1 MPQSPIQKE
10 PIVTWEALP
19 ADFILPDDPVENI
32 QQPAIAAALTDA
44 LGSTGRIQPQMLIG
58 SNLLLGSSEQAQQER
73 QRAEQES
80 QLLNKNANALIY

>member
-1 MPQSPIQKE
+1 MVLQVNPIQKE

-44 LGSTGRIQPQMLIG
+44 CFGKHRTHPT
-58 SNLLLGSSEQAQQER
+58 SNADWL
-73 QRAEQES
+73 
-80 QLLNKNANALIY
+80 